1 MITSSVTMASD
12 VEKLVPDRRL
22 SLDGQVVAP
31 EIQARVS
38 KITVDM
44 SEDLFNQCTILVTD
58 PDMTLI
64 NGKELTAGVGVFIEL
79 GYVGKLLPV
88 FEGEIVSVEPR
99 FVRDK
104 PPGVVIRALERLHRL
119 ALSPNTRSFQEA
131 DAAQV
136 VKTIAQENGL
146 SGEAPSGSKGHL
158 LQPNITD
165 FQVLRKIASRTGTRI
180 TVDGKKLTLGPP
192 PSLGELELLPDS
204 GLKRLKVKLRSTE
217 QVSKVVV
224 RGWDPR
230 QKKEIVGQA
239 TPKGELKDGATEA
252 KPFDRGD
259 YFIEGSLV
267 QDMAEAEAIARA
279 TVTRIAERFA
289 TAEGEI
295 AGAADLL
302 PGKILSFDK
311 WGEML
316 DGKYRVV
323 EAQHEFDK
331 RGYRVKFKA
340 CRVAKKKSAVK
351 FKAPEP
357 APAETAAQA
366 KKKADAAKLKP
377 KADLDAARRAAK
389 KNQEIAAKSK
399 SGFDVLKKVQSALDA
414 GSGETARRLF
424 SSLQQL
430 HGDVMGAVDS
440 VKAYAKKADE
450 MAKKSDPDLKTIYE
464 TGKNAADSAANHA
477 EKISKSF
484 GEAYRALGAAV
495 EEFSSR

>member
-1 MITSSVTMASD
+1 MTSD

-31 EIQARVS
+31 EMQARVS
-38 KITVDM
+38 RITVDM
-44 SEDLFNQCTILVTD
+44 SEDLFNQCTILITD

-64 NGKELTAGVGVFIEL
+64 NGKELTAGVGVFVEL

-104 PPGVVIRALERLHRL
+104 PPSIVIRALERLHRL

-146 SGEAPSGSKGHL
+146 SGDAPSGSKGHL
-158 LQPNITD
+158 LQPNISD

-180 TVDGKKLTLGPP
+180 TIDGKKLTLGPP

-204 GLKRLKVKLRSTE
+204 GLKRLKVKLRTTE
-217 QVSKVVV
+217 QVPKVIV

-239 TPKGELKDGATEA
+239 AAKGELKDGATEA
-252 KPFDRGD
+252 KPFGRGD

-267 QDMAEAEAIARA
+267 QDMAEAETIAQA
-279 TVTRIAERFA
+279 AATRIAERFA

-295 AGAADLL
+295 AGAADLH
-302 PGKILSFDK
+302 PGKVLSFDK
-311 WGEML
+311 WGELL
-316 DGKYRVV
+316 DGKFRVI
-323 EAQHEFDK
+323 EARHDFDK

-340 CRVAKKKSAVK
+340 ARVAKKKSAVK
-351 FKAPEP
+351 FKAPAP

-366 KKKADAAKLKP
+366 KKAAAAAKLKP
-377 KADLDAARRAAK
+377 KADLDVARRAAK
-389 KNQEIAAKSK
+389 TNQDIATKSK
-399 SGFDVLKKVQSALDA
+399 SALDVLKKVQSALDNKD
-414 GSGETARRLF
+414 GSTAKQLF
-424 SSLQQL
+424 SSIKQL
-430 HGDVMGAVDS
+430 HGDVMAAVDS

-450 MAKKSDPDLKTIYE
+450 IAKKSDPELKTIYE
-464 TGKNAADSAANHA
+464 TGKNAAESAANHA